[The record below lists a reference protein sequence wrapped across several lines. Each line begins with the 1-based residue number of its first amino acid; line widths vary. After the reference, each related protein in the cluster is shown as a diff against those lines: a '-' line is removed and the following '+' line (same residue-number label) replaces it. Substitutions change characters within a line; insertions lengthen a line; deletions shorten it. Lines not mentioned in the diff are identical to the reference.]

1 MDRKPMDR
9 KTRSKLRALYV
20 FEAAI
25 FAYLAGT
32 AVFQVIVV
40 YFQN

>member
-1 MDRKPMDR
+1 MDE
-9 KTRSKLRALYV
+9 KTRKKVRALYV

-32 AVFQVIVV
+32 AIAQVIVV
-40 YFQN
+40 YFRN

>member
-1 MDRKPMDR
+1 VDP
-9 KTRSKLRALYV
+9 KTRRKVRALYV
-20 FEAAI
+20 FEAVI

-32 AVFQVIVV
+32 AVVQTFVV

>member
-1 MDRKPMDR
+1 MDA
-9 KTRSKLRALYV
+9 KTRQKVRALYV
-20 FEAAI
+20 FEAVI

-32 AVFQVIVV
+32 AVAQVIVV

>member
-1 MDRKPMDR
+1 MDQ
-9 KTRSKLRALYV
+9 KTRRKLRALYV

-32 AVFQVIVV
+32 AVAQVVVV

>member
-1 MDRKPMDR
+1 MAPRLDP
-9 KTRSKLRALYV
+9 KTRSKVRALYV

-32 AVFQVIVV
+32 ALAQVYVVFLR
-40 YFQN
+40 N

>member
-1 MDRKPMDR
+1 MDQ
-9 KTRSKLRALYV
+9 KTRSKVRAIYV

-32 AVFQVIVV
+32 AAVQIFIVF
-40 YFQN
+40 FRN

>member
-1 MDRKPMDR
+1 MDR
-9 KTRSKLRALYV
+9 KTRSKVRALYV

-25 FAYLAGT
+25 FAYLAG
-32 AVFQVIVV
+32 AAIFQVVVV

>member
-1 MDRKPMDR
+1 MDP
-9 KTRSKLRALYV
+9 KTRSKVRALYV

-32 AVFQVIVV
+32 AIAQVIVV

>member
-1 MDRKPMDR
+1 MDR
-9 KTRSKLRALYV
+9 KTKSKVRALYV

-32 AVFQVIVV
+32 AIAQVYVV
-40 YFQN
+40 YFRN

>member
-1 MDRKPMDR
+1 MDQ
-9 KTRSKLRALYV
+9 KTRSKVRALYV

-32 AVFQVIVV
+32 AVVQVFVV

>member
-1 MDRKPMDR
+1 MDP
-9 KTRSKLRALYV
+9 KTKSKVRALYV

-32 AVFQVIVV
+32 AVVQVVVV

>member
-1 MDRKPMDR
+1 MKPKLDP

-32 AVFQVIVV
+32 AIAQVYVVF
-40 YFQN
+40 FQN

>member
-1 MDRKPMDR
+1 MDQ
-9 KTRSKLRALYV
+9 KTRRKLRALYV

-32 AVFQVIVV
+32 AVVQLVV
-40 YFQN
+40 VFFKN

>member
-1 MDRKPMDR
+1 MDR
-9 KTRSKLRALYV
+9 KTKSKVRALYV

-32 AVFQVIVV
+32 AIAQAYVVF
-40 YFQN
+40 FRN

>member
-1 MDRKPMDR
+1 MDE
-9 KTRSKLRALYV
+9 KTRRKVRALYV
-20 FEAAI
+20 FEAAM

-32 AVFQVIVV
+32 AIVQVIVV

>member
-1 MDRKPMDR
+1 MDP

-20 FEAAI
+20 FEAVI

-32 AVFQVIVV
+32 AVVQVFVV

>member
-1 MDRKPMDR
+1 MDR
-9 KTRSKLRALYV
+9 KTRSKVRALYV
-20 FEAAI
+20 FEAVI

-32 AVFQVIVV
+32 AAVQVYVV

>member
-1 MDRKPMDR
+1 MDE
-9 KTRSKLRALYV
+9 KTKKKLRALYV

-32 AVFQVIVV
+32 AVAQVVV
-40 YFQN
+40 VFFHN

>member
-1 MDRKPMDR
+1 MDPKTKRKV
-9 KTRSKLRALYV
+9 RALYV
-20 FEAAI
+20 FEAVI

-32 AVFQVIVV
+32 AIVQVIVV

>member
-1 MDRKPMDR
+1 MDP
-9 KTRSKLRALYV
+9 KTRRKVRALYV

-32 AVFQVIVV
+32 AIAQVIVV

>member
-1 MDRKPMDR
+1 MDP

-25 FAYLAGT
+25 FAYLAAT
-32 AVFQVIVV
+32 AIAQVIVV
-40 YFQN
+40 FFQN

>member
-1 MDRKPMDR
+1 MDQ
-9 KTRSKLRALYV
+9 KTRSKVRALYV

-32 AVFQVIVV
+32 ALVQVIIV

>member
-1 MDRKPMDR
+1 MDP
-9 KTRSKLRALYV
+9 KTRSKVRAIYV

-32 AVFQVIVV
+32 AVVQVVV
-40 YFQN
+40 VFFRN

>member
-1 MDRKPMDR
+1 MDQ
-9 KTRSKLRALYV
+9 KTRRKIRALYV

-32 AVFQVIVV
+32 AVAQVVVV

>member
-1 MDRKPMDR
+1 MDR
-9 KTRSKLRALYV
+9 KTKSKVRALYV

-32 AVFQVIVV
+32 AIAQVYVV
-40 YFQN
+40 YFRH

>member
-1 MDRKPMDR
+1 VDA
-9 KTRSKLRALYV
+9 KTRRKVRALYV

-32 AVFQVIVV
+32 AVVQVYVV
-40 YFQN
+40 YFRD

>member
-1 MDRKPMDR
+1 MDP
-9 KTRSKLRALYV
+9 KTRSKVRALYV

-32 AVFQVIVV
+32 AIVQVFVV
-40 YFQN
+40 FFRN